1 MKFLTVVSQKN
12 QALRLRLFLSD
23 SEAGRRIR
31 EKIQFSTLVLY
42 LDWADSTAPIPDEI
56 LELSKTL
63 GDAPI
68 QRLTLPS
75 VTQVFT
81 RLRFRDF
88 STLYRKILTDN
99 PDLEKAYLMSYEGH
113 YALMARILNTAGV
126 SLTLIEEGLGTYV
139 HSFDNHR
146 IVVPKLAGTLFQAA
160 KGFLGPIIK
169 RVPNVSI
176 PAIFKR
182 AVREVYWGIFGEP
195 VAKPNEI
202 ISGFREFKTFHS
214 SFPDLAKIV
223 FPSAKVKFTP
233 FGLVMLR
240 ATESQSEVTSEI
252 QNVSTLDPK
261 DSIFLGQTYP
271 LSSLQLKAIFER
283 ALELTAGNL
292 WMKLH
297 PRITQDGRQVVEEAV
312 NLTGSAR
319 LKFLESN
326 NSAEYD
332 IYQLRP
338 NLVLSLTSSALT
350 YANQVH
356 PNCSCISLADL
367 ALSLLEA
374 SNTRADRR
382 TGTLLAADRAV
393 LEFFPHIQIDPR
405 EATT

>member
-1 MKFLTVVSQKN
+1 LKFLTVVSQKN

-31 EKIQFSTLVLY
+31 EKIQLSTLVLY
-42 LDWADSTAPIPDEI
+42 LDWGDSTAPIPDEI
-56 LELSKTL
+56 NELSKTL

-68 QRLTLPS
+68 QRVTLPNA
-75 VTQVFT
+75 TQVFT

-88 STLYRKILTDN
+88 STIYEKVLTDN

-113 YALMARILNTAGV
+113 YAVMARIFKNAGV

-139 HSFDNHR
+139 HSFDNRR
-146 IVVPKLAGTLFQAA
+146 ISVPNLGGTLFQAA
-160 KGFLGPIIK
+160 KGFLGPIIN
-169 RVPNVSI
+169 RDPSTSI
-176 PAIFKR
+176 SAIFQR

-195 VAKPNEI
+195 VANKNEI

-214 SFPDLAKIV
+214 SFPDLAKKV

-240 ATESQSEVTSEI
+240 ATETGNKAQS
-252 QNVSTLDPK
+252 VSTLDTK
-261 DSIFLGQTYP
+261 DSLFLGQTYP
-271 LSSLQLKAIFER
+271 LSSLQLKAILER
-283 ALELTAGNL
+283 ALEITPGNI
-292 WMKLH
+292 WIKPH
-297 PRITQDGRQVVEEAV
+297 PRLTPDGRQVFLEAV
-312 NLTGSAR
+312 SLTGSNR
-319 LKFLESN
+319 LLFLEN
-326 NSAEYD
+326 NNPAEYD

-356 PNCSCISLADL
+356 PACSCISLADL
-367 ALSLLEA
+367 AISLLDA
-374 SNTRADRR
+374 SSARADRR
-382 TGTLLAADRAV
+382 TRTILAADRAV
-393 LEFFPHIQIDPR
+393 LEFFPHIQIDPG

>member
-31 EKIQFSTLVLY
+31 EKIQVSTLVLY
-42 LDWADSTAPIPDEI
+42 LDWGDSTAPIPDEI
-56 LELSKTL
+56 NELSKTL

-68 QRLTLPS
+68 QRVTLPNA
-75 VTQVFT
+75 TQVFT

-88 STLYRKILTDN
+88 STIYEKVLADN

-113 YALMARILNTAGV
+113 YAVMARILKNAGV

-139 HSFDNHR
+139 HSFDNRR
-146 IVVPKLAGTLFQAA
+146 ISVPNLVGTLFQAA

-169 RVPNVSI
+169 REPRTSI
-176 PAIFKR
+176 SAIFQR

-195 VAKPNEI
+195 VANKNEI

-214 SFPDLAKIV
+214 SFPDLAKKV
-223 FPSAKVKFTP
+223 FPNAKVKFTP

-240 ATESQSEVTSEI
+240 ATETGNKAQS
-252 QNVSTLDPK
+252 VSTLDTK
-261 DSIFLGQTYP
+261 DSLFLGQTYP
-271 LSSLQLKAIFER
+271 LSSLQLKAILER
-283 ALELTAGNL
+283 ALEITPGNIWIKPHPRLTA
-292 WMKLH
+292 
-297 PRITQDGRQVVEEAV
+297 DGWQVFLEAV
-312 NLTGSAR
+312 GLTGSNR
-319 LKFLESN
+319 LLFLEN
-326 NSAEYD
+326 NNPAEYD

-338 NLVLSLTSSALT
+338 SLVLSLTSSALT

-356 PNCSCISLADL
+356 PACSSISLADL
-367 ALSLLEA
+367 AISLLDA
-374 SNTRADRR
+374 SSTRADRR
-382 TGTLLAADRAV
+382 TRTILAADRAV

-405 EATT
+405 KAKN

>member
-63 GDAPI
+63 GDSPI

-75 VTQVFT
+75 ATQVFT

-88 STLYRKILTDN
+88 STLYRKMLTDN

-113 YALMARILNTAGV
+113 YALMARILKHAGV

-139 HSFDNHR
+139 HSFDNRR

-169 RVPNVSI
+169 RAPNTSI
-176 PAIFKR
+176 PALFKR

-195 VAKPNEI
+195 VAMPNEI

-214 SFPDLAKIV
+214 SFPDLAKMI

-240 ATESQSEVTSEI
+240 ATESQSEVQS
-252 QNVSTLDPK
+252 VSNLDPK

-271 LSSLQLKAIFER
+271 LSSLQLKAIFDR
-283 ALELTAGNL
+283 ALDLTAGNL
-292 WMKLH
+292 WIKPH
-297 PRITQDGRQVVEEAV
+297 PRLTPDGRQVLEEAA

-319 LKFLESN
+319 LMFLESN

-356 PNCSCISLADL
+356 PNCACISLADL
-367 ALSLLEA
+367 ALSLLDA

-382 TGTLLAADRAV
+382 TGTVLAADRAV

-405 EATT
+405 KATT

>member
-1 MKFLTVVSQKN
+1 LKFLTVVSQKN

-31 EKIQFSTLVLY
+31 EKIQLSTLVLY
-42 LDWADSTAPIPDEI
+42 LDWGDSTAVIPDEI

-68 QRLTLPS
+68 QRVTLPS
-75 VTQVFT
+75 ATQVFT
-81 RLRFRDF
+81 KLRFRDF
-88 STLYRKILTDN
+88 STIYEKVLTDN

-113 YALMARILNTAGV
+113 YAVMARIFKDAGV

-139 HSFDNHR
+139 HSFDNRR
-146 IVVPKLAGTLFQAA
+146 ISVPNLVGTLFQAA

-169 RVPNVSI
+169 RDPSTSI
-176 PAIFKR
+176 SAVFQR

-195 VAKPNEI
+195 VANKNEI

-214 SFPDLAKIV
+214 SFPDLAKKV
-223 FPSAKVKFTP
+223 FPNAKVKFTP

-240 ATESQSEVTSEI
+240 ATESGNKAHS
-252 QNVSTLDPK
+252 VSTLDTK
-261 DSIFLGQTYP
+261 DSLFLGQTYP
-271 LSSLQLKAIFER
+271 LSSLQLKAILER
-283 ALELTAGNL
+283 ALELTPGNI
-292 WMKLH
+292 WIKPH
-297 PRITQDGRQVVEEAV
+297 PRLTADGRQVFLEAV
-312 NLTGSAR
+312 SLTGSNR
-319 LKFLESN
+319 LMFLEN
-326 NSAEYD
+326 NNPAEYD

-356 PNCSCISLADL
+356 PACSCISLADL
-367 ALSLLEA
+367 AISLLDA
-374 SNTRADRR
+374 SSSRADRR
-382 TGTLLAADRAV
+382 TRTILAADRAV

-405 EATT
+405 KATN

>member
-31 EKIQFSTLVLY
+31 EKIQLSTLVLY
-42 LDWADSTAPIPDEI
+42 LDWGDSTAPIPDEI
-56 LELSKTL
+56 NELSKTL

-68 QRLTLPS
+68 QRVTLPNA
-75 VTQVFT
+75 TQVFT

-88 STLYRKILTDN
+88 STIYEKVLTDN

-113 YALMARILNTAGV
+113 YAVMARILNTAGV

-139 HSFDNHR
+139 HSFDNR
-146 IVVPKLAGTLFQAA
+146 RVVVPNLGGTLFQAA

-169 RVPNVSI
+169 RDPNTSI
-176 PAIFKR
+176 PAVFQR
-182 AVREVYWGIFGEP
+182 AVREVYWAFFGEP
-195 VAKPNEI
+195 VANKNEI

-214 SFPDLAKIV
+214 SFPDLAKKV

-240 ATESQSEVTSEI
+240 ATESGNKSQS
-252 QNVSTLDPK
+252 VSTLDAK
-261 DSIFLGQTYP
+261 DSLFLGQTYP
-271 LSSLQLKAIFER
+271 LSSLQLKAILER
-283 ALELTAGNL
+283 ALEITPGNI
-292 WMKLH
+292 WIKPH
-297 PRITQDGRQVVEEAV
+297 PRLTEDGRQVFLEAV
-312 NLTGSAR
+312 SLTGSNR
-319 LKFLESN
+319 LMFLEN
-326 NSAEYD
+326 NNPAEYD
-332 IYQLRP
+332 IYLLRP

-356 PNCSCISLADL
+356 PACSCISLADL
-367 ALSLLEA
+367 AIGLLDA
-374 SNTRADRR
+374 SSTRADRR
-382 TGTLLAADRAV
+382 TRTILAADRAV

-405 EATT
+405 RATK

>member
-31 EKIQFSTLVLY
+31 EKIQLSTLVLY
-42 LDWADSTAPIPDEI
+42 LDWGDSTAPIPDEI
-56 LELSKTL
+56 KELSKTL

-68 QRLTLPS
+68 QRVTLPNA
-75 VTQVFT
+75 TQVFT

-88 STLYRKILTDN
+88 STIYEKVLTDN
-99 PDLEKAYLMSYEGH
+99 PDLEKTYLMSYEGH
-113 YALMARILNTAGV
+113 YAVLARIFKNAGV

-139 HSFDNHR
+139 HSFDNRR
-146 IVVPKLAGTLFQAA
+146 ISVPNLGGTLFQAA
-160 KGFLGPIIK
+160 KGFLGPIIN
-169 RVPNVSI
+169 RDPSTSI
-176 PAIFKR
+176 SAIFQR

-195 VAKPNEI
+195 VANKNEI

-214 SFPDLAKIV
+214 SFPDLAKKV

-240 ATESQSEVTSEI
+240 ATESGNKSQS
-252 QNVSTLDPK
+252 VSTLDAK
-261 DSIFLGQTYP
+261 DSLFLGQTYP
-271 LSSLQLKAIFER
+271 LSSLQLKAILER
-283 ALELTAGNL
+283 ALEITPGNIWIKPHPRLTA
-292 WMKLH
+292 
-297 PRITQDGRQVVEEAV
+297 DGRQVFLEAV
-312 NLTGSAR
+312 SLTGSNR
-319 LKFLESN
+319 LMFLEN
-326 NSAEYD
+326 NNPAEYD

-356 PNCSCISLADL
+356 PACSCISLADL
-367 ALSLLEA
+367 AISLLDA
-374 SNTRADRR
+374 SSTRADRR
-382 TGTLLAADRAV
+382 TRTILAADRAV

-405 EATT
+405 KAKN

>member
-31 EKIQFSTLVLY
+31 EKIQLSTLVLY
-42 LDWADSTAPIPDEI
+42 LDWGDSTAPIPDEI
-56 LELSKTL
+56 NELSKTL

-68 QRLTLPS
+68 QRVTLPNA
-75 VTQVFT
+75 TQVFT

-88 STLYRKILTDN
+88 STIYEKIVTDN

-113 YALMARILNTAGV
+113 YAVMARILNTAGV

-139 HSFDNHR
+139 HSFDNRR
-146 IVVPKLAGTLFQAA
+146 ISVPNLGGTLFQAA
-160 KGFLGPIIK
+160 KGFLGPIIN
-169 RVPNVSI
+169 RDPSTSI
-176 PAIFKR
+176 SAIFQR

-195 VAKPNEI
+195 VANKNEI

-214 SFPDLAKIV
+214 SFPDLAKKV

-240 ATESQSEVTSEI
+240 ATESGNKAQS
-252 QNVSTLDPK
+252 VSTLDAK
-261 DSIFLGQTYP
+261 DSLFLGQTYP
-271 LSSLQLKAIFER
+271 LSSLQLKAILER
-283 ALELTAGNL
+283 ALEITPGNI
-292 WMKLH
+292 WIKPH
-297 PRITQDGRQVVEEAV
+297 PRLTPDGRQVFLEAV
-312 NLTGSAR
+312 SLTGSNR
-319 LKFLESN
+319 LLFLEN
-326 NSAEYD
+326 NNPAEYD

-356 PNCSCISLADL
+356 PACSCISLADL
-367 ALSLLEA
+367 AISLLDA
-374 SNTRADRR
+374 SRTRADRR
-382 TGTLLAADRAV
+382 TRTILATDRAV
-393 LEFFPHIQIDPR
+393 LEFFPHIQIDPGK
-405 EATT
+405 ATT

>member
-1 MKFLTVVSQKN
+1 LKFLTVVSQKN

-31 EKIQFSTLVLY
+31 EKIQFSTILLY
-42 LDWADSTAPIPDEI
+42 LDWADASAPIPDEI

-68 QRLTLPS
+68 QRVSLPS
-75 VTQVFT
+75 ATQVFT

-88 STLYRKILTDN
+88 STIYRKILADH

-113 YALMARILNTAGV
+113 YALMARILKNAGV

-139 HSFDNHR
+139 HSFDNRR
-146 IVVPKLAGTLFQAA
+146 IIVPNLTGTLVQAV

-169 RVPNVSI
+169 QAPNSSL
-176 PAIFKR
+176 PALFKR
-182 AVREVYWGIFGEP
+182 AVREVYWAFFGE
-195 VAKPNEI
+195 AITNKNEI
-202 ISGFREFKTFHS
+202 ISGFRDFKTFHS
-214 SFPDLAKIV
+214 SFPDLAKKV

-240 ATESQSEVTSEI
+240 ATEISNQAQEVSP
-252 QNVSTLDPK
+252 LDPK

-271 LSSLQLKAIFER
+271 LSSLQLKAILDR
-283 ALELTAGNL
+283 ALETTPGNL
-292 WMKLH
+292 WIKPH
-297 PRITQDGRQVVEEAV
+297 PRLTLDGRQVLLEAV
-312 NLTGSAR
+312 KLTGSNR
-319 LKFLESN
+319 LLLLEN
-326 NSAEYD
+326 KNPAEYD

-338 NLVLSLTSSALT
+338 NLVFSLTSSALT

-356 PNCSCISLADL
+356 PTCECISLADL
-367 ALSLLEA
+367 AISLLDA
-374 SNTRADRR
+374 SSLRSDRR
-382 TGTLLAADRAV
+382 TRTVLAADRAV

-405 EATT
+405 KVTT

>member
-1 MKFLTVVSQKN
+1 LKFLTVVSQKN
-12 QALRLRLFLSD
+12 QALRLRLFLID

-31 EKIQFSTLVLY
+31 EKIQLSTLVLY
-42 LDWADSTAPIPDEI
+42 LDWGDSIAPIPDEI
-56 LELSKTL
+56 NELSKTL

-68 QRLTLPS
+68 QRVILPS
-75 VTQVFT
+75 ATQVFT
-81 RLRFRDF
+81 KLRFRDF
-88 STLYRKILTDN
+88 STIYEKIVTDN

-113 YALMARILNTAGV
+113 YTVMARILNNAGV

-139 HSFDNHR
+139 HSFDNRR
-146 IVVPKLAGTLFQAA
+146 ISVPNLGGTLFQAA

-169 RVPNVSI
+169 QAPNTSI

-195 VAKPNEI
+195 VANKDEI

-214 SFPDLAKIV
+214 SFPDLAKKV

-240 ATESQSEVTSEI
+240 ATESGNKSQS
-252 QNVSTLDPK
+252 VSTLDTK
-261 DSIFLGQTYP
+261 DSLFLGQTYP
-271 LSSLQLKAIFER
+271 LSSLQLKAILER
-283 ALELTAGNL
+283 ALEITPGNI
-292 WMKLH
+292 WIKHH
-297 PRITQDGRQVVEEAV
+297 PRLTPDGRQVFLEAV
-312 NLTGSAR
+312 SLTGSNR
-319 LKFLESN
+319 LLFLEN
-326 NSAEYD
+326 NNPAEYD

-356 PNCSCISLADL
+356 PSCKCISLADL
-367 ALSLLEA
+367 AIRLLDA
-374 SNTRADRR
+374 STTRADRR
-382 TGTLLAADRAV
+382 TRTILAADRAV

-405 EATT
+405 KATT

>member
-31 EKIQFSTLVLY
+31 EKIQLSTLVLY
-42 LDWADSTAPIPDEI
+42 LDWGDSTAPIPDEVF
-56 LELSKTL
+56 ELSKTL

-75 VTQVFT
+75 ATQVFT

-88 STLYRKILTDN
+88 STLYEKILTDN

-113 YALMARILNTAGV
+113 YALMARILSNAGV

-139 HSFDNHR
+139 HSFDNRR
-146 IVVPKLAGTLFQAA
+146 ISVPNLVGTLFQAA

-169 RVPNVSI
+169 RDPNTSI
-176 PAIFKR
+176 PAIFQR

-195 VAKPNEI
+195 VANKNEI
-202 ISGFREFKTFHS
+202 VSGFREFKTFHT
-214 SFPDLAKIV
+214 SFPDLAKKV
-223 FPSAKVKFTP
+223 FPNAKAKFTP

-240 ATESQSEVTSEI
+240 ATEIGSKAES
-252 QNVSTLDPK
+252 VSTLDAK
-261 DSIFLGQTYP
+261 DSLFLGQTYP
-271 LSSLQLKAIFER
+271 MSALQLKAILER
-283 ALELTAGNL
+283 ALEITPGSI
-292 WMKLH
+292 WIKPH
-297 PRITQDGRQVVEEAV
+297 PRLASDGWQVLLGAV
-312 NLTGSAR
+312 NLTDSNR
-319 LKFLESN
+319 LKFLEN
-326 NSAEYD
+326 NNPAEYD

-356 PNCSCISLADL
+356 PSCKCISLADL
-367 ALSLLEA
+367 AIGLLDA
-374 SNTRADRR
+374 SSTRADRR
-382 TGTLLAADRAV
+382 TRTILAADRAV
-393 LEFFPHIQIDPR
+393 LEFFPHIQIDSR
-405 EATT
+405 KATT